1 MLRIGQGFD
10 AHRLVPERKLILG
23 GLDIPFCKGLDGHS
37 DADVL
42 VHAIMDAV
50 LGALALGDIG
60 KWFPDNDF
68 EFKDAD
74 SIELLQTIL
83 ADKKISTWELVNL
96 DCTIIAQE
104 PKLSEF
110 IPAMV
115 DNIAAVFQTSANNIS
130 IKATTTEKM
139 GFCGRGEGIAAMAV
153 ILMSSTSSPA

>member
-1 MLRIGQGFD
+1 MIRIGQGFD
-10 AHRLVPERKLILG
+10 AHRLVPGRRLILG
-23 GLDIPFCKGLDGHS
+23 GVEIPFGKGLDGHS

-42 VHAIMDAV
+42 VHAVMDAL

-74 SIELLQTIL
+74 SIELLQSIL
-83 ADKKISTWELVNL
+83 ADKKVSNRELVNL

-104 PKLSEF
+104 PKLAEF
-110 IPAMV
+110 IPAMKK
-115 DNIAAVFQTSANNIS
+115 NIAAVFQTSVDNIS
-130 IKATTTEKM
+130 VKATTTETM

-153 ILMSSTSSPA
+153 ILVATNSPA